1 MRPPS
6 DVSKLGASVPY
17 EDLVPEEY
25 FRNALDLNRFSNK
38 VARELAESYN
48 RIIIDAV
55 NKLEKIERMPLSRQP
70 KYKAARLRALLAQTK
85 KSLEGWSGKS
95 SQDMVGVLEAVARI
109 QGEFAEIQLAK
120 ALPSDLRPA
129 VRSVEVTPSFAKS
142 VVSTSPKELNASL
155 LSDSLDSIAKGSPQS
170 FSLTAK
176 QGAKITLPNG
186 EVLTKAF
193 RGIAEKN
200 AELLGRTIRDGLLTG
215 QSTQEI
221 SRRLI
226 GNLYFGEK
234 ARTVQQLASAGGELT
249 RAANH
254 QVTTM
259 VRTSVQQVSNTAA
272 QQVYMANQDVTKE
285 YRWLATLDSRT
296 APECRVLDQQTF
308 KYGTGPTPPQ
318 HFNCRCRTVAVIA
331 DHLPKRGVRPSE
343 TGLVPRGT
351 SYGKWLNKQSASVKA
366 KALGKKKVKYFN
378 ALAKKK
384 GVGPDGALK
393 KLVNSDG
400 SERTI
405 KQLEKAYGKQ
415 PSRTVKPKTIKPK
428 IKPSPKSKPTTIQ
441 QLDKEIAKTKTE
453 LKTAKAKLKALEERD
468 PTLPTIAQL
477 QGIPEGSKIKATDVN
492 QAFDLMDGM
501 EGVAGENARKLRK
514 FAEKRQVFASWS
526 NGREA
531 TGAWSKQKEKMS
543 YLMDNPQFKKSL
555 QLSKKRGEKGVTDG
569 IAPEFDPITS
579 KFNQKNSVR
588 ARRGIHYSEN
598 GLDDVNRG
606 MNSAYLDKFFTM
618 KGNKGSAGYTFQGAN
633 HIVLRRETTFKP
645 IKNLKEVRD
654 AVKAS
659 VQNAVK
665 GEPSQLVERLL
676 YKRVYSKD
684 ITKPSRWISQ
694 QSWLTTYVHE
704 MGHQI
709 HYAANRPAMA
719 GKQWIPS
726 IYGKG
731 NYMEQF
737 AESFVQYIFDP
748 VGLKKA
754 SPVAYKWVDDAV
766 AAALKAPN

>member
-1 MRPPS
+1 MVTPRPPS

-95 SQDMVGVLEAVARI
+95 SKDMVGVLEAVARI

-120 ALPSDLRPA
+120 ALPSNLRPA

-186 EVLTKAF
+186 DVLTKAF

-221 SRRLI
+221 SRRLV

-351 SYGKWLNKQSASVKA
+351 SYGQWLNKQSASVKA

-453 LKTAKAKLKALEERD
+453 LKTAKAKLKALEDRD

-477 QGIPEGSKIKATDVN
+477 QAIPEGSKITAIDVN
-492 QAFDLMDGM
+492 KTFDMMDGM
-501 EGVAGENARKLRK
+501 EGVAGINARKLRR
-514 FAEKRQVFASWS
+514 FAEKKEVCCIWSTQREGTIVKNRSKMDHVLKNAQTKKSMERALRNEKAFKSNTDDVYKKILDNAINVDEKESGPFSKLSFASNEVKHYFTAQGKGRS
-526 NGREA
+526 RMNG
-531 TGAWSKQKEKMS
+531 M
-543 YLMDNPQFKKSL
+543 
-555 QLSKKRGEKGVTDG
+555 
-569 IAPEFDPITS
+569 
-579 KFNQKNSVR
+579 
-588 ARRGIHYSEN
+588 
-598 GLDDVNRG
+598 
-606 MNSAYLDKFFTM
+606 
-618 KGNKGSAGYTFQGAN
+618 TFPGAN
-633 HIVLRRETTFKP
+633 HILIKRKAEMKP
-645 IKNLKEVRD
+645 ITSLNQMRKDVKEAIKKAKTGKDLYWSANGEGMFRGESHWLK
-654 AVKAS
+654 
-659 VQNAVK
+659 
-665 GEPSQLVERLL
+665 
-676 YKRVYSKD
+676 
-684 ITKPSRWISQ
+684 
-694 QSWLTTYVHE
+694 TYVHE
-704 MGHQI
+704 MGHQV
-709 HYAANRPAMA
+709 HYAS
-719 GKQWIPS
+719 GKTTLSSYDWTPS
-726 IYGKG
+726 QYGSS
-731 NYMEQF
+731 NSSERF
-737 AESFVQYIFDP
+737 AETFVQYIFAP
-748 VGLKKA
+748 VELKKA
-754 SPVAYKWVDDAV
+754 SPSAYKWVEDTLSSS
-766 AAALKAPN
+766 LKEVEKWK